1 MKFNCIKI
9 ISYIL
14 LCLVVSTA
22 DSQPKPLNYS
32 SFKLQKFQTGD
43 YVTINCFESNKQLTH
58 QAVCIT
64 HEKIGEFL
72 ITKYS
77 KNHKKIWQKVIYMPQ
92 AVLSVTDIK
101 TDDSQ
106 NIWFVGSINDLDN
119 SKLAYYILK
128 LSKKGEPLWSKIFE
142 FSNDFNL
149 KNSSMHTYLNSD
161 NQLNV
166 LLKTNFTDNDSL
178 YQISLLN
185 FDKKGKKINDYAA
198 EINNETIGSSI
209 DNNGNLY
216 ILCAGTDENKMEIQ
230 SVVRINEIFQTFQN
244 VQQDNF
250 QIENSDF
257 SENVEQTDSLFFTE
271 IKYFNES
278 FQNSKNLVI
287 SISTNARSGFLK
299 IKKGNA
305 TNSNSGFFS
314 FLGAS
319 LSHSANLWDTEW
331 NIETLFQDEE
341 LFTFYSKNYSENEEL
356 KFKTQNQKAIKIKNE
371 KVNITNLNHEVY
383 SLLNINTYF
392 LNSIQ
397 KNK

>member
-1 MKFNCIKI
+1 
-9 ISYIL
+9 
-14 LCLVVSTA
+14 VVSTA
-22 DSQPKPLNYS
+22 DSQPKPLTYS

-43 YVTINCFESNKQLTH
+43 YVTINSFESNKQFTH
-58 QAVCIT
+58 QAVRIT
-64 HEKIGEFL
+64 QEKIGEFL
-72 ITKYS
+72 ITKYN

-119 SKLAYYILK
+119 SKLAYFILK
-128 LSKKGEPLWSKIFE
+128 LNKKGEPLWSKIFE

-149 KNSSMHTYLNSD
+149 KNSSMHTYLNSE

-166 LLKTNFTDNDSL
+166 LLKTNFSDNDSL

-185 FDKKGKKINDYAA
+185 FDKKGNKINDYAA
-198 EINNETIGSSI
+198 EISNETIGSSV

-230 SVVRINEIFQTFQN
+230 SVVKVNEIFQTYQN
-244 VQQDNF
+244 VQQDIF
-250 QIENSDF
+250 QIENDDF
-257 SENVEQTDSLFFTE
+257 SENVEQTDSLFFSE
-271 IKYFNES
+271 IKYFNEK
-278 FQNSKNLVI
+278 FQNSKNLKI
-287 SISTNARSGFLK
+287 SISTNAKTGFLK

-305 TNSNSGFFS
+305 TNSNSGFLS

-319 LSHSANLWDTEW
+319 ISHSTNLWNTER

-341 LFTFYSKNYSENEEL
+341 LFTFYSKNYSEKEEL
-356 KFKTQNQKAIKIKNE
+356 KFKTENQKAVKMKTEKI
-371 KVNITNLNHEVY
+371 NITNLNYEIF
-383 SLLNINTYF
+383 SLLNINAYF
-392 LNSIQ
+392 LNSFQ
-397 KNK
+397 KID